1 MGDNGKKVKAIIK
14 NNESDTNGASN
25 PPKYHFK
32 NLVFEGGGVK
42 GIAYVGAL
50 EVLDQEGILKDIERV
65 AGTSA
70 GAMVAVLIGLGYS
83 AEEMKDILWKI
94 KFRNFLD
101 KSWGLIRNTERLVDD
116 YGWYKGEFFRNL
128 MAEYIQAKTGDG
140 EITFKDIEKMRK
152 EGKPFRD
159 IYLIGA
165 DLSTGYSKVF
175 SASTTPDVKVADA
188 ARISMSIPL
197 IFAAV
202 KGLNGD
208 DHIYVDGGLLENYA
222 IKVFDRKDYVVDEVN
237 ARRTDY
243 YKKINQKLKSK
254 NSKTKEKSIDNL
266 NEYVYNKETL
276 GFRLD
281 AKEDINLFLDHN
293 AEPKTKKIDDIISY
307 TTALVTTLIDF
318 QNNVHLHSD
327 DWQRTVYIDTL
338 GVSSMDFD
346 ISDSKKQ
353 KLVDSGI
360 SHTKA
365 YLDWYNNDE
374 DKYNK

>member
-1 MGDNGKKVKAIIK
+1 MSGNTKKLKAIIK
-14 NNESDTNGASN
+14 NNESDTNGANN

-50 EVLDQEGILKDIERV
+50 DVLNEEGILQNIERV

-70 GAMVAVLIGLGYS
+70 GAMVAVLVGLGYT
-83 AEEMKDILWKI
+83 AEEMKDVLWNI

-101 KSWGLIRNTERLVDD
+101 KSWGLIRNTGRLIED
-116 YGWYKGEFFRNL
+116 YGWYKGEFFRDL
-128 MAEYIQAKTGDG
+128 MAGYIKAKTGDG
-140 EITFKDIEKMRK
+140 EITFKDIEKMRQ

-165 DLSTGYSKVF
+165 DLSTGLSKVF
-175 SASTTPDVKVADA
+175 SAATTPDVKVADA

-202 KGLNGD
+202 KGIKGD

-237 ARRTDY
+237 ARKTEY
-243 YKKINQKLKSK
+243 YKKINKKLKAK
-254 NSKTKEKSIDNL
+254 NIITLERDINDV
-266 NEYVYNKETL
+266 NEFVYNKETL

-281 AKEDINLFLDHN
+281 ANEDINMFLDPN
-293 AEPKTKKIDDIISY
+293 AKPKTKKIDDIISY

-338 GVSSMDFD
+338 GVSSLDFD
-346 ISDSKKQ
+346 ISDSRKQ
-353 KLVDSGI
+353 KLVESGI

-365 YLDWYNNDE
+365 YLEWYNNDE
-374 DKYNK
+374 EKHNK

>member
-1 MGDNGKKVKAIIK
+1 MGSNGKKVKAIIK

-152 EGKPFRD
+152 EGKPFRN

-222 IKVFDRKDYVVDEVN
+222 IKVFDRKDYVIDEVN

-243 YKKINQKLKSK
+243 YKKINQKLKSE

-293 AEPKTKKIDDIISY
+293 AEPKTKKIDDLISY

>member
-1 MGDNGKKVKAIIK
+1 MSGNTKKLKAIIK
-14 NNESDTNGASN
+14 NNESDTNGANN

-50 EVLDQEGILKDIERV
+50 DVLNEEGILQNIERV

-70 GAMVAVLIGLGYS
+70 GAMVAVLVGLGYT
-83 AEEMKDILWKI
+83 AEEMKDVLWNI

-101 KSWGLIRNTERLVDD
+101 KSWGLIRNTGRLIED
-116 YGWYKGEFFRNL
+116 YGWYKGEFFRDL
-128 MAEYIQAKTGDG
+128 MAGYIKAKTGDG
-140 EITFKDIEKMRK
+140 EVTFKDIEKMRQ

-165 DLSTGYSKVF
+165 DLSTGLSKVF
-175 SASTTPDVKVADA
+175 SAATTPDVKVADA

-202 KGLNGD
+202 KGINGD

-237 ARRTDY
+237 ARKTEY
-243 YKKINQKLKSK
+243 YKKINKKLKAK
-254 NSKTKEKSIDNL
+254 NIITLERDINDV
-266 NEYVYNKETL
+266 NEFVYNKETL

-281 AKEDINLFLDHN
+281 ANEDINMFLDPN
-293 AEPKTKKIDDIISY
+293 AKPKTKKIDDIISY

-338 GVSSMDFD
+338 GVSSLDFD
-346 ISDSKKQ
+346 ISDSRKQ
-353 KLVDSGI
+353 KLVESGI

-365 YLDWYNNDE
+365 YLEWYNNDE
-374 DKYNK
+374 EKHNK

>member
-1 MGDNGKKVKAIIK
+1 MSGNTKKLKAIIK
-14 NNESDTNGASN
+14 NNESNTNGANN

-50 EVLDQEGILKDIERV
+50 EVLNEEGILQNIERV

-70 GAMVAVLIGLGYS
+70 GAMVAVLVGLGYT
-83 AEEMKDILWKI
+83 AEEMKDVLWNI

-101 KSWGLIRNTERLVDD
+101 KSWGLIRNTGRLIED
-116 YGWYKGEFFRNL
+116 YGWYKGEFFRDL
-128 MAEYIQAKTGDG
+128 MAGYIKAKTGDG
-140 EITFKDIEKMRK
+140 EVTFKDIEKMRQ

-165 DLSTGYSKVF
+165 DLSTGLSKVF
-175 SASTTPDVKVADA
+175 SAATTPDVKVADA

-202 KGLNGD
+202 KGIKGD

-237 ARRTDY
+237 ARKTEY
-243 YKKINQKLKSK
+243 YKKINKKLKSK
-254 NSKTKEKSIDNL
+254 NIITLERDINDV
-266 NEYVYNKETL
+266 NEFVYNKETL

-281 AKEDINLFLDHN
+281 ANEDINLFLDPN
-293 AEPKTKKIDDIISY
+293 AKPKTKKIDDIISY

-338 GVSSMDFD
+338 GVSSLDFD

-365 YLDWYNNDE
+365 YLEWYNNDE
-374 DKYNK
+374 EKHNK

>member
-1 MGDNGKKVKAIIK
+1 MSGNTKKLKAIIK
-14 NNESDTNGASN
+14 NNESNTNGANN

-50 EVLDQEGILKDIERV
+50 EVLNEEGILQNIERV

-70 GAMVAVLIGLGYS
+70 GAMVAVLVGLGYT
-83 AEEMKDILWKI
+83 AEEMKDVLWNI

-101 KSWGLIRNTERLVDD
+101 KSWGLIRNTGRLIED
-116 YGWYKGEFFRNL
+116 YGWYKGEFFRDL
-128 MAEYIQAKTGDG
+128 MAGYIKAKTGDG
-140 EITFKDIEKMRK
+140 EVTFKDIEKMRQ

-165 DLSTGYSKVF
+165 DLSTGLSKVF
-175 SASTTPDVKVADA
+175 SAATTPDVKVADA

-202 KGLNGD
+202 KGIKGD

-237 ARRTDY
+237 ARKTEY
-243 YKKINQKLKSK
+243 YKKINKKLKSR
-254 NSKTKEKSIDNL
+254 NIITLERDINDV
-266 NEYVYNKETL
+266 NEFVYNKETL

-281 AKEDINLFLDHN
+281 ANEDINLFLDPN
-293 AEPKTKKIDDIISY
+293 AKPKTKKIDDIISY

-338 GVSSMDFD
+338 GVSSLDFD
-346 ISDSKKQ
+346 ISDSRKQ
-353 KLVDSGI
+353 KLVESGI

-365 YLDWYNNDE
+365 YLEWYNNDE
-374 DKYNK
+374 EKHNK

>member
-1 MGDNGKKVKAIIK
+1 MSGNTKKLKAIIK
-14 NNESDTNGASN
+14 NNESNTNGASN

-50 EVLDQEGILKDIERV
+50 EILDQEGILKDIERV

-140 EITFKDIEKMRK
+140 EITFKDIEKMRI

-243 YKKINQKLKSK
+243 YKKINQKLKSE

-293 AEPKTKKIDDIISY
+293 AEPKTKKIDDLISY